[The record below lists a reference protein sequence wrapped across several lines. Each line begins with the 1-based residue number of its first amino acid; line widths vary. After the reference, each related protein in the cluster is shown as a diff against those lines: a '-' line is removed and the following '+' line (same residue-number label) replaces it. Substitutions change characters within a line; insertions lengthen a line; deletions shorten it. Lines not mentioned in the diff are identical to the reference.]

1 MARIDNDSP
10 LSNRI
15 IFYFGFCSI
24 GVELKTFLYFLK
36 KKMYQANTL
45 MICISREMFIIAECV
60 DIETPVRLI

>member
-24 GVELKTFLYFLK
+24 GGGAQDISLFFEKENVSSKYFDDLHLERDVHHRG
-36 KKMYQANTL
+36 M
-45 MICISREMFIIAECV
+45 CGH
-60 DIETPVRLI
+60 